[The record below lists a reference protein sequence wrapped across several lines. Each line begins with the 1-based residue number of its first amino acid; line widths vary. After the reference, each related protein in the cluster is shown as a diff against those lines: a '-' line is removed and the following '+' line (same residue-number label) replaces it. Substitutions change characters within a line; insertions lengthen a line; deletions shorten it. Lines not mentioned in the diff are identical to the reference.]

1 MTRIWDDRL
10 AEVWA
15 DPGKAGAGV
24 VVGDDAVLTAC
35 HVVAEA
41 GADGLV
47 LARMVRPDAPVPR
60 WIPMTILAV
69 DADWD
74 IAILR
79 VRDTDIDHG
88 AEAAAPEP
96 GWETPSSPSPVFV
109 RLGTAVERDCEAVG
123 FPRSEV
129 QQLDRSPAG
138 TVRQTEQIRG
148 TLHPAGQGKRPV
160 NPDRQLPLRWMPLDV
175 DGATPKK
182 QKSWGGM
189 SGAGVVLSDGRLAGL
204 VTSAESAHQQ
214 RRLYVVPLADVL
226 DRSPRFAEQLSL
238 VLGGRAIAETRNAS
252 RNRDVLQAECLSP
265 DGLPVPVAEAG
276 LDAFGVKPAGVPGE
290 PPFLAYVPRDK
301 DEALREGIQRAQRE
315 HRMLLIVGGS
325 AGGKSRSAAEAAK
338 VLLGNHRLICPQPTA
353 LVQLRDLGMADL
365 GPVVVWL
372 DDVERFGSQAFRDV
386 VGWLVRS
393 GAVVIAT
400 IRLKELE
407 ALMPDGDLR
416 NPLGE
421 ALTDERLVVRMPWP
435 VQWNDQERARV
446 GEHASYPA
454 LLAWVADG
462 KSPSAWVVAGPAL
475 ETRLSLAQSD
485 DERPGRYALVR
496 TVLDWYR
503 TGIAQ
508 PMPKDAALRLL
519 PSGLEAVAIDDAERW
534 ACESV
539 LGVSRTTGQSLLT
552 QTTQGDAFTVHDYVL
567 DADTRGSAIP
577 VPDAVWTAALD
588 HASSDERRFAV
599 GYAAARQGNA
609 AVASA
614 AWLPLS
620 SDDQSNATLNLGL
633 LFMDTDP
640 DRARGLLERS
650 ARAGNTD
657 GMAAFAMLIQ
667 KNEPV
672 PARRLLKRAAEAGN
686 TTAMAALAELVKDT
700 SPGQARHWYERSA
713 IAGSIAGMIGFA
725 AFLEREDPE
734 QAQRWYEEAARAGST
749 FAMCRLGNLY
759 RDRDPDQARR
769 WYQQAIDAGDTQGLI
784 GFGYV
789 LQDSDPEQ
797 ARHWY
802 QQAAEA
808 GDKDGM
814 YNLGKAL
821 AHSDPEAARRWFQ
834 RAAEAGETDGLV
846 GLGTLAAVADPAQAR
861 RLFEQAAE
869 AGNATA
875 MFNLGNLLADTDR
888 DQAIRWFERAA
899 EVGHVHAMYRL
910 GRLVVDRNRDRAIRW
925 WKRAAKA
932 GLTDAMVG
940 LGVLYTDQN
949 LAQARRWFQQA
960 ADAGEP
966 AGLAGLGNLTV
977 ATDPAEARRLW
988 ERAAEAGNTG
998 GMVNL
1003 GNALASS
1010 DPDQARRWFQRAAEV
1025 GNSQNPDPGSIQA
1038 MVNLGVMIAES
1049 DPDQARHWFQRA
1061 AEANNV
1067 RAMVNLSILLADS
1080 DPEQAD
1086 HWRNRAIAST
1096 DQGR

>member
-24 VVGDDAVLTAC
+24 VVGDDAVLTAR
-35 HVVAEA
+35 HVVAEV

-47 LARMVRPDAPVPR
+47 LARVVRPDAPVPR

-74 IAILR
+74 IALLR
-79 VRDTDIDHG
+79 VRDNDIDDG
-88 AEAAAPEP
+88 AEAAALEP

-238 VLGGRAIAETRNAS
+238 VLGGRAIAETRNAP
-252 RNRDVLQAECLSP
+252 RNRDVLQAECLNP

-276 LDAFGVKPAGVPGE
+276 LDAFGMKPAGVPGE

-325 AGGKSRSAAEAAK
+325 AGGKSRSAAETAK
-338 VLLGNHRLICPQPTA
+338 VLLGNHRLVCPQPAA
-353 LVQLRDLGMADL
+353 LVQL
-365 GPVVVWL
+365 
-372 DDVERFGSQAFRDV
+372 
-386 VGWLVRS
+386 
-393 GAVVIAT
+393 
-400 IRLKELE
+400 
-407 ALMPDGDLR
+407 
-416 NPLGE
+416 
-421 ALTDERLVVRMPWP
+421 
-435 VQWNDQERARV
+435 
-446 GEHASYPA
+446 
-454 LLAWVADG
+454 
-462 KSPSAWVVAGPAL
+462 
-475 ETRLSLAQSD
+475 
-485 DERPGRYALVR
+485 
-496 TVLDWYR
+496 
-503 TGIAQ
+503 
-508 PMPKDAALRLL
+508 
-519 PSGLEAVAIDDAERW
+519 
-534 ACESV
+534 
-539 LGVSRTTGQSLLT
+539 
-552 QTTQGDAFTVHDYVL
+552 
-567 DADTRGSAIP
+567 
-577 VPDAVWTAALD
+577 
-588 HASSDERRFAV
+588 
-599 GYAAARQGNA
+599 
-609 AVASA
+609 
-614 AWLPLS
+614 
-620 SDDQSNATLNLGL
+620 
-633 LFMDTDP
+633 
-640 DRARGLLERS
+640 
-650 ARAGNTD
+650 
-657 GMAAFAMLIQ
+657 
-667 KNEPV
+667 
-672 PARRLLKRAAEAGN
+672 
-686 TTAMAALAELVKDT
+686 
-700 SPGQARHWYERSA
+700 
-713 IAGSIAGMIGFA
+713 
-725 AFLEREDPE
+725 
-734 QAQRWYEEAARAGST
+734 
-749 FAMCRLGNLY
+749 

-769 WYQQAIDAGDTQGLI
+769 WYQQAVDAGDTQGLI
-784 GFGYV
+784 GFGYL

-797 ARHWY
+797 ARHRY

-821 AHSDPEAARRWFQ
+821 ADSDPEAARRWFK
-834 RAAEAGETDGLV
+834 
-846 GLGTLAAVADPAQAR
+846 
-861 RLFEQAAE
+861 
-869 AGNATA
+869 
-875 MFNLGNLLADTDR
+875 
-888 DQAIRWFERAA
+888 RAA

-966 AGLAGLGNLTV
+966 AGLAGLGNLTA

-998 GMVNL
+998 GMFNL

-1025 GNSQNPDPGSIQA
+1025 GNSENPDPGSIRA
-1038 MVNLGVMIAES
+1038 MVNLGAMIAES

-1061 AEANNV
+1061 AEANDV
-1067 RAMVNLSILLADS
+1067 QAMVNLSILLADS
-1080 DPEQAD
+1080 DPEQAR

-1096 DQGR
+1096 DQDR